1 MGMSTTNKIPEVTF
15 NNGVTMPM
23 FGLGTFKTPP
33 GETTSNSVRW
43 ALEAGYRKIDTASFY
58 ENEEGVGK
66 GLKESGVSRDEVF
79 VTTKVWTTEMG
90 YESTLEA
97 FDRSRKKLDIDVLDL
112 YLVHWPVK
120 DKYQDTWKA
129 LEKLYGEG
137 KIRAIGISNFEPHH
151 IDKLLAVA
159 EVPPVLNQVELH
171 PYLNQ
176 KHIREACENNG
187 IVPEAWSPIAKGK
200 VLDDP
205 TIQSI
210 GEKHGKNPVQV
221 TLRWELQHGVVIIP
235 KSVHKERI
243 KDNMQIFDFEL
254 SGPEMA
260 EIDKLHN
267 DGRLG
272 PHPDDMGG
280 WNS

>member
-1 MGMSTTNKIPEVTF
+1 MSDKNKIPEVTF

-33 GETTSNSVRW
+33 GETTANSVRW

-66 GLKESGVSRDEVF
+66 GLKTSEIPREQVF
-79 VTTKVWTTEMG
+79 VTTKVWNTEMG

-97 FDRSRKKLDIDVLDL
+97 FDRSRKKLDIDIVDL
-112 YLVHWPVK
+112 YLVHWPIK
-120 DKYQDTWKA
+120 EKYQETWKA
-129 LEKLYGEG
+129 LEKLYADG

-151 IDKLLAVA
+151 IDKLLKVA
-159 EVPPVLNQVELH
+159 EVKPVLNQVELH

-176 KHIREACENNG
+176 SHIRKACEENR

-200 VLDDP
+200 VLEDQ
-205 TIQSI
+205 TIRIIAES
-210 GEKHGKNPVQV
+210 HGKNPVQV

-243 KDNMQIFDFEL
+243 EENMSIFDFEL
-254 SGPEMA
+254 SDGEMA
-260 EIDKLHN
+260 QMDKLHN

-272 PHPDDMGG
+272 PHPDEMGG
-280 WNS
+280 W